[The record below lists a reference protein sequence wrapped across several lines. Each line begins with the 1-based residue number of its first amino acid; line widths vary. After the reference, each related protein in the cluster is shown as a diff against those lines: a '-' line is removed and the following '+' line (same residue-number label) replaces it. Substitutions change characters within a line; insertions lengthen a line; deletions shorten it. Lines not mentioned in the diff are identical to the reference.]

1 MSPYSHSLFRQALF
15 QLSNRPNV
23 HFLRHDAPVGVVVVG
38 RDYVEVVHVAVD
50 QVVELTLSEDVIES
64 ERGEKEI
71 FKWMGGNEANRKRFK
86 KQ

>member
-1 MSPYSHSLFRQALF
+1 M
-15 QLSNRPNV
+15 
-23 HFLRHDAPVGVVVVG
+23 
-38 RDYVEVVHVAVD
+38 EVVHVAVD

-71 FKWMGGNEANRKRFK
+71 FKWMGGGNEANRKRFK